1 MADRADGGVWGGG
14 LCRFVQ
20 TATGPALRWEMR
32 RNCALTP
39 RQVMGSFGA
48 LALLNLGVAT
58 AFWLAGFPLVALFSG
73 IELTAVAAALVCYA
87 RHACDRE
94 LLTLQP
100 DRLVIEQHCGATVHR
115 TEMQPAWVQV
125 DAATRAG
132 TALTLSESGRHVQLG
147 CHVTL
152 PVRKCIAQELRQALK
167 ALSPG
172 LHDVDLSL
180 TPMPSSPRPAS
191 AS

>member
-1 MADRADGGVWGGG
+1 MVTAKVSARSDSDAWGGG

-32 RNCALTP
+32 RNCAMTP
-39 RQVMGSFGA
+39 RQVVRSFLA

-58 AFWLAGFPLVALFSG
+58 GFWLAGFPLVALFSG
-73 IELTAVAAALVCYA
+73 LELTAVAAALVCYA

-94 LLTLQP
+94 LVTLQP
-100 DRLVIEQHCGATVHR
+100 DRLIIEQHCGTAVRR

-125 DAATRAG
+125 NTATHAG
-132 TALTLSESGRHVQLG
+132 TSITLSESGCHVQLG

-152 PVRKCIAQELRQALK
+152 PMRKRIAQELRQALK
-167 ALSPG
+167 ALAPG
-172 LHDVDLSL
+172 PVHTTHGL
-180 TPMPSSPRPAS
+180 A
-191 AS
+191 